1 MFDKV
6 VHIKVKLRPT
16 DGISKIKDN
25 EIVYP
30 IVVALLTKSWCFRR
44 ISNKYLKLVQFFIS
58 EFSPFSYW

>member
-25 EIVYP
+25 EIVQYSDSRS
-30 IVVALLTKSWCFRR
+30 VT
-44 ISNKYLKLVQFFIS
+44 Y
-58 EFSPFSYW
+58 